1 MKKLKKIAGINIM
14 IIIIFSVLAQLY
26 MYIDG
31 YGGEHAGLGLVV
43 TSLAFLLA
51 QGGINLLASIYFF
64 LKDNS
69 ELGKIYLLSSVI
81 VFVVG
86 MSSCFGN
93 IILTE
98 SLSILHY
105 SINLPGFG

>member
-1 MKKLKKIAGINIM
+1 MNKLKKIAGINIL

-26 MYIDG
+26 MYIDAN
-31 YGGEHAGLGLVV
+31 GGEHSGLGIAVS
-43 TSLAFLLA
+43 SLIFLLA
-51 QGGINLLASIYFF
+51 QGGINLLAAIFFF

-86 MSSCFGN
+86 MSSCLGN
-93 IILTE
+93 IMLVENI
-98 SLSILHY
+98 
-105 SINLPGFG
+105 